1 MERIGNTDER
11 NRLDAEIEALQR
23 WCDDLTNYMDKGL
36 RDPGVSIEEF
46 SNAATMFTRVLI
58 RLKALYD
65 RAGIQDRE
73 RRNPGD
79 SAGGPAPS
87 LRPIGRRPVAP
98 R

>member
-1 MERIGNTDER
+1 
-11 NRLDAEIEALQR
+11 
-23 WCDDLTNYMDKGL
+23 MDKGL
-36 RDPGVSIEEF
+36 RDPGVSVEEF

-65 RAGIQDRE
+65 RAGLQDRALQ
-73 RRNPGD
+73 NQDG